1 MNDSRRKRAGRVDQD
16 VALAAGD
23 LLGGAITVRPAGL
36 GGLDALAVH
45 DRRAGAG
52 LVCRQPRARLGATC
66 RGEFPKGRDSGT
78 RGSTG
83 RASAR
88 AVTTM
93 PESGT
98 DRRCAVDG
106 K

>member
-52 LVCRQPRARLGATC
+52 LFADSLAHVLVQHVA
-66 RGEFPKGRDSGT
+66 ENFPKAEIQEHAEAPVERLPGR
-78 RGSTG
+78 
-83 RASAR
+83 
-88 AVTTM
+88 
-93 PESGT
+93 
-98 DRRCAVDG
+98 
-106 K
+106 